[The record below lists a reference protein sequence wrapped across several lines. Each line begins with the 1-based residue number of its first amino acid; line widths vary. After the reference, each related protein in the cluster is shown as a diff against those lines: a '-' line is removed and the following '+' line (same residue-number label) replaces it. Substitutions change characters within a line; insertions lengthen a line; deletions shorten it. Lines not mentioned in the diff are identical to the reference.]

1 MRRVF
6 KMRILHVVPSF
17 APCFAHGGVVNA
29 SYQIAKKQVED
40 GHDVTVYTTDSCNE
54 RLRFEDNYNVDVD
67 GIKVFYFKN
76 LSNNIKNKLTIDTP
90 VSAISHIRRTIA
102 DFDIIQIHEHRHSL
116 AIATHRYAKKNH
128 IPYVLQAHGSVL
140 PFFQKEKLKDIFDR
154 LWGFDILHD
163 ASRVFALT
171 EVEKEQYLKMG
182 VAEDRIEIVPL
193 GINLD
198 EYANLPETGN
208 FKSRFG
214 IDAEDRVILFLG
226 RIHEIKG
233 LDLLV
238 NAFDKIRN
246 DNVKLAIVGGDS
258 GFKDTLDEMIEE
270 MDLQDKVIFPGV
282 LTGRDKIE
290 ALVDCDVFVMP
301 SRYESFTTSGLEAMA
316 CGKPLVL
323 TRNNHIHTWVKDNVG
338 LVCDFDED
346 DLSNCIETLLDNGE
360 LCREFGETGRKLIED
375 KYDWD
380 KVSKHIESIYRSCF

>member
-1 MRRVF
+1 MIIGYTAGVF
-6 KMRILHVVPSF
+6 DLFHIGHLNLLKNAKGMCDKLVV
-17 APCFAHGGVVNA
+17 G
-29 SYQIAKKQVED
+29 
-40 GHDVTVYTTDSCNE
+40 VTVDDLVTYKGK
-54 RLRFEDNYNVDVD
+54 R
-67 GIKVFYFKN
+67 
-76 LSNNIKNKLTIDTP
+76 
-90 VSAISHIRRTIA
+90 AM
-102 DFDIIQIHEHRHSL
+102 
-116 AIATHRYAKKNH
+116 
-128 IPYVLQAHGSVL
+128 IP
-140 PFFQKEKLKDIFDR
+140 F
-154 LWGFDILHD
+154 
-163 ASRVFALT
+163 
-171 EVEKEQYLKMG
+171 
-182 VAEDRIEIVPL
+182 EDRIEIVPL

-198 EYANLPETGN
+198 EYANLPERGN

-214 IDAEDRVILFLG
+214 IDAEDKVILFLG

-258 GFKDTLDEMIEE
+258 GFKDTLDDMIEE
-270 MDLQDKVIFPGV
+270 RDLQDKVIFPGV

-380 KVSKHIESIYRSCF
+380 KVSKHIESIYMSCF

>member
-1 MRRVF
+1 
-6 KMRILHVVPSF
+6 MRILHVVPSF

-208 FKSRFG
+208 FKSRHG

>member
-1 MRRVF
+1 
-6 KMRILHVVPSF
+6 MRILHVVPSF

-128 IPYVLQAHGSVL
+128 VPYVLQAHGSVL

-208 FKSRFG
+208 FKSRHG

-270 MDLQDKVIFPGV
+270 RDLQDKVIFPGV

-380 KVSKHIESIYRSCF
+380 KVSKHIESIYMSCF

>member
-116 AIATHRYAKKNH
+116 AIATHRYAKKNR

-140 PFFQKEKLKDIFDR
+140 PFFQKEKLKDIFDK

-198 EYANLPETGN
+198 EYTNLPETGN
-208 FKSRFG
+208 FKSRHS
-214 IDAEDRVILFLG
+214 IDAEDKVILFLG

-270 MDLQDKVIFPGV
+270 RDLQDKVIFPGV
-282 LTGRDKIE
+282 LTGREKIE